1 MTDIRIISGDAVSEN
16 HIKQALDLDRLSYGD
31 EYQLQFDTCKA
42 YFYKNNRIYLMAV
55 DEHADLVVGYINFS
69 PIRSEAFDLL
79 RSGQYIDTILTAED
93 VVPYTPEEKCYGYF
107 SSIVVHPK
115 YRCQGIANTLLI
127 QLKNLITN
135 LAIEEGIYFKAII
148 ADAVSDLGFRL
159 LSKIGYVEIG
169 DSNHGSQIMVLDLSS
184 QNIKTNVYNDTMLEA
199 YKTRRRSEYG
209 F

>member
-1 MTDIRIISGDAVSEN
+1 MIDIRIVSGDAVSEK
-16 HIKQALDLDRLSYGD
+16 HIKQALDLDRLSYGT
-31 EYQLQFDTCKA
+31 EYQLQFDACKA

-55 DEHADLVVGYINFS
+55 DKHAYLVVGYINFS

-93 VVPYTPEEKCYGYF
+93 IVAYTPEEKCYGYF
-107 SSIVVHPK
+107 SSIVVHPQ

-135 LAIEEGIYFKAII
+135 LAIKEGIYFKAII

-159 LSKIGYVEIG
+159 LNKIGFVEIG
-169 DSNHGSQIMVLDLSS
+169 DSNHGSQTMVLDLSS
-184 QNIKTNVYNDTMLEA
+184 QSIKANAYNDTMIEA
-199 YKTRRRSEYG
+199 YKNQEVI
-209 F
+209 